1 MSTVAVATEVIS
13 QHLAQFLNL
22 LRLEADRV
30 SYGHERSPVIR
41 CGRSNH
47 GELQHI
53 ELSRLS
59 YGILQKA
66 ITLALDVLPKIAQ
79 QFGVSR
85 VVVQNKTFLSVH
97 TLNSML
103 EEPLAS
109 NTSEEN
115 YLVTTVISHVVKP
128 GREPGYEAWFHG
140 IAADARKF
148 KGHLGVS
155 TIRPQHHAHPE
166 YVVILKFDCYDNLK
180 AWLESDVRREWI
192 ERLQPLIEKPEDIQT
207 LTGLETWFT
216 LPNKSMKAPPPRYK
230 MALVTWLGVFVTISI
245 LNRLLVPLLSW
256 LPALLTS
263 LTITG
268 LTVMLLTYLIMPR
281 LTPLFRKW
289 LYPIP

>member
-1 MSTVAVATEVIS
+1 MILSLFLVIS
-13 QHLAQFLNL
+13 SHAQP
-22 LRLEADRV
+22 
-30 SYGHERSPVIR
+30 SRSHSLI
-41 CGRSNH
+41 
-47 GELQHI
+47 
-53 ELSRLS
+53 SRMF
-59 YGILQKA
+59 Q
-66 ITLALDVLPKIAQ
+66 DVLPKIAQ

-85 VVVQNKTFLSVH
+85 VVVLNKSFLSVN

-115 YLVTTVISHVVKP
+115 YLVTAVISHVVKQ
-128 GREPGYEAWFHG
+128 GRELRYEAWFHG

-166 YVVILKFDCYDNLK
+166 YVVILKFDCYNNLK
-180 AWLESDVRREWI
+180 TWLESDVRREWI

-216 LPNKSMKAPPPRYK
+216 LPNKSMKAPPRRYK

-245 LNRLLVPLLSW
+245 LNRLLVPLLSG

-263 LTITG
+263 LMITG
-268 LTVMLLTYLIMPR
+268 LTVILLTYLVMPR
-281 LTPLFRKW
+281 LTQLFRKW